1 LGALAGLAT
10 GPLAGSGIRASAE
23 ERSRSVGKKVS
34 PEAYDL
40 VCAAAGPARA
50 MKIFSKSLS
59 GARDACQGAALLM
72 AFLVLIVIIAI
83 VYQIN
88 TVTLTDERIT
98 YNEITR
104 AQMDLAIESVLLQ
117 TYEDLAEDARAA
129 QASEGEDP
137 AAAGGDPGAASEPGE
152 PPRNPDTV
160 DSRMDRWYTPQS
172 TSFGDIQLRIFV
184 RDENSKYNVLNL
196 LQPDEL
202 MAEQAVQRVA
212 RILDYARGGTS
223 EDISSGDAE
232 EMALSM
238 QSYMAERLGSDQV
251 PQPRLLTTDLEN
263 EQQSVPFTFSEF
275 RTLPGFEDVMFED
288 FFGED
293 DERIHGIT
301 SYLTVFTSPVVG
313 EEEEASGLPVGNGG
327 WGVNV
332 NTAPFAVLSGLF
344 SGREFPISLW
354 EAVRDYRNEAE
365 DPLEDEEGED
375 GVEDVEPEPMLDE
388 FGEEIFPKQI
398 FDSLDELDEIYDFEA
413 LNEGDKSTITESLEV
428 TSDVFEIVIAARIST
443 ASDVNQRLEF
453 ESRREQEEYFRS
465 GEHIVRVVRSVVW
478 RRPVDDDVMIVP
490 LVRWEVLDNAPLQV
504 LDFPDEE

>member
-1 LGALAGLAT
+1 
-10 GPLAGSGIRASAE
+10 
-23 ERSRSVGKKVS
+23 
-34 PEAYDL
+34 
-40 VCAAAGPARA
+40 
-50 MKIFSKSLS
+50 MKILRKSLS
-59 GARDACQGAALLM
+59 GARDACRGAALLM

-137 AAAGGDPGAASEPGE
+137 AGGGDPGAASEPGE
-152 PPRNPDTV
+152 APRNPDTV
-160 DSRMDRWYTPQS
+160 DSQMDRWYTPQS
-172 TSFGDIQLRIFV
+172 TSFGDIQLRIFI

-196 LQPDEL
+196 LQPDEEL
-202 MAEQAVQRVA
+202 ADLAVQRVA

-232 EMALSM
+232 EMALAM
-238 QSYMAERLGSDQV
+238 QVYMRERVGSDGL
-251 PQPRLLTTDLEN
+251 PQPQLLTTDLEN
-263 EQQSVPFTFSEF
+263 SEQSVPFTFSEF
-275 RTLPGFEDVMFED
+275 RMLPGFEDGMFED
-288 FFGED
+288 YFGPD
-293 DERIHGIT
+293 DERIHAIT
-301 SYLTVFTSPVVG
+301 SFLTVYTSPATG
-313 EEEEASGLPVGNGG
+313 AEEEASGLPVGNGG

-344 SGREFPISLW
+344 SGREYPIAIW
-354 EAVRDYRNEAE
+354 EGVRDYRNEPE
-365 DPLEDEEGED
+365 DPLEEEDEE

-398 FDSLDELDEIYDFEA
+398 FDSLDELEEIYDFEA
-413 LNEGDKSTITESLEV
+413 LNEGDKSTITETLQV
-428 TSDVFEIVIAARIST
+428 TSDVFEVVIAARIST
-443 ASDVNQRLEF
+443 ASDVNQRLDF

-465 GEHIVRVVRSVVW
+465 GEHLVRVVRSVVW
-478 RRPVDDDVMIVP
+478 RRAQDDDVVIVP

-504 LDFPDEE
+504 LDFPDED

>member
-1 LGALAGLAT
+1 
-10 GPLAGSGIRASAE
+10 
-23 ERSRSVGKKVS
+23 
-34 PEAYDL
+34 
-40 VCAAAGPARA
+40 
-50 MKIFSKSLS
+50 MKIFRKSLS
-59 GARDACQGAALLM
+59 GARDACRGAALLM

-98 YNEITR
+98 YNELTR

-117 TYEDLAEDARAA
+117 TYEDLLEDARAA

-137 AAAGGDPGAASEPGE
+137 GAAGAGDPGAASEPGE
-152 PPRNPDTV
+152 APRNPDTV
-160 DSRMDRWYTPQS
+160 DSQMDRWYTPQS
-172 TSFGDIQLRIFV
+172 TSFGDIQLRIFI

-196 LQPDEL
+196 LQPDEEL
-202 MAEQAVQRVA
+202 AELAVQRVA

-223 EDISSGDAE
+223 DDISTGDAE

-238 QSYMAERLGSDQV
+238 QAYMRERMSMTDL
-251 PQPRLLTTDLEN
+251 PQPQLLTTDLEN
-263 EQQSVPFTFSEF
+263 SEQSVPFTFSEF
-275 RTLPGFEDVMFED
+275 RMLPGFEDKMFED
-288 FFGED
+288 YFGQDE
-293 DERIHGIT
+293 ERIHAIT
-301 SYLTVFTSPVVG
+301 SFLTVYTSPAMG
-313 EEEEASGLPVGNGG
+313 EEEEASGLPVGGGG

-344 SGREFPISLW
+344 SGREYPISIW
-354 EAVRDYRNEAE
+354 EGVRDYRNEPE
-365 DPLEDEEGED
+365 DPLEEEEE

-398 FDSLDELDEIYDFEA
+398 FDSLDELDEVYDFQA

-443 ASDVNQRLEF
+443 ASDVNQPLEF

-465 GEHIVRVVRSVVW
+465 GEHLVRVIRSVVW
-478 RRPVDDDVMIVP
+478 RRPQDDDVVIVP
-490 LVRWEVLDNAPLQV
+490 IVRWEVLDNAPLQV
-504 LDFPDEE
+504 LDFPDED